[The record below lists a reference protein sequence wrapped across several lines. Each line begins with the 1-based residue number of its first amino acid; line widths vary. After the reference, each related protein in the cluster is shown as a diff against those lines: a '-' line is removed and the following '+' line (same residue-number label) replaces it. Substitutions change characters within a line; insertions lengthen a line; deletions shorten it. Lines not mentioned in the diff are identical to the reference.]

1 MLNLVLRVWLPLVK
15 KQPSKVVFL
24 LCCKGGGGLILLRH
38 ACNCKQTRSRSP
50 PPLIPPPT
58 TLFFVG
64 ATCCRLVTSEAVS
77 SEATVAN
84 AVKLKVKGGDIA
96 LLAQSIAN
104 LNLAFSR
111 CGSRRL
117 KFANLSKGSRSEVF
131 LRLDAADLKFCDGS
145 YLVGSDRA
153 KFKSNKV

>member
-38 ACNCKQTRSRSP
+38 ARNCKQTRSRSP
-50 PPLIPPPT
+50 PPT
-58 TLFFVG
+58 TLLMWRHSFADAKRRGF
-64 ATCCRLVTSEAVS
+64 LVKFECNEFT
-77 SEATVAN
+77 
-84 AVKLKVKGGDIA
+84 
-96 LLAQSIAN
+96 
-104 LNLAFSR
+104 FSR

-117 KFANLSKGSRSEVF
+117 NFTNLSNRSRGEVF